1 MKFYE
6 QSLDGVFLV
15 EPEPF
20 GDERGIFRRHFCENE
35 FSKNGF
41 NYCPNCSICYVIF
54 YSFSNEGFKKITRIP
69 T

>member
-1 MKFYE
+1 MKFHE

-35 FSKNGF
+35 FSKNGMPPKVMQA
-41 NYCPNCSICYVIF
+41 NV
-54 YSFSNEGFKKITRIP
+54 
-69 T
+69 